1 MMSVP
6 CPVWGTLNNGNYP
19 QVPTIPFHHAFI
31 LHTRPYR
38 ETSLLLEAFSA
49 EFGRVGLLAKGAR
62 RGKSRWRGLLQPFR
76 LLLVSWVNR
85 RELGLLT
92 GVEPEMPL
100 LLLRGRA
107 VLSGFYLNELLLR
120 LLEREDP
127 QPQLFQSYL
136 TAVRDLTEQHQE
148 EPILRVFE
156 KRLLDAIGYGLTL
169 DRDVLKG
176 QSIDPNAVYYY
187 RLDSGPGLE
196 PTPDPPEV
204 RIGGRTLL
212 ALAQDHVSGST
223 ELREAKRLL
232 RLALQRQLG
241 ERPLM
246 SRTLFRQPIDPPWAL
261 PKRG

>member
-1 MMSVP
+1 M
-6 CPVWGTLNNGNYP
+6 
-19 QVPTIPFHHAFI
+19 PTVHLHRAFI
-31 LHTRPYR
+31 LHTRPYG

-76 LLLVSWVNR
+76 LLLLSWLNR

-92 GVEPEMPL
+92 SVEPEMPL
-100 LLLRGRA
+100 LLLRWRA
-107 VLSGFYLNELLLR
+107 LLSGFYLNELLLR
-120 LLEREDP
+120 LLERDDP
-127 QPQLFQSYL
+127 QPQLFESYL

-169 DRDVLKG
+169 DRDVQKG

-187 RLDSGPGLE
+187 RLDCGPGLE
-196 PTPDPPEV
+196 PASGPAEV
-204 RIGGRTLL
+204 QIGGRTLL
-212 ALAQDHVSGST
+212 ALAQGHVSEST

-241 ERPLM
+241 EKPLM
-246 SRTLFRQPIDPPWAL
+246 SRALFRQPIDLPAAL
-261 PKRG
+261 PERE